1 MVVWRLITVDEV
13 VMNSVVVATNKVC
26 WLFGRGVAAN

>member
-1 MVVWRLITVDEV
+1 VVVWRLITVDEV